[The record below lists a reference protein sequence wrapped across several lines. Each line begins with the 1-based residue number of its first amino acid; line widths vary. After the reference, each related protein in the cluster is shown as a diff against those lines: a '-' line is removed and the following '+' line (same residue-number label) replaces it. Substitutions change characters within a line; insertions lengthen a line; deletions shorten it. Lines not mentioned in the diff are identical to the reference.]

1 MYPFPDHACT
11 VWSCVHACVH
21 VSRLVA
27 RGGSDRLPVR
37 YYSVCILGAAR
48 PDFLK
53 QRGSRLTGAPD
64 KRNFLNIICT
74 FHATPQH
81 PQHQTYNIVSARS
94 DMHGAMA
101 HHLTRPPSYRAQ
113 EPGHRPEAWV
123 ETVEEL
129 FSSAPQLELESRGAS
144 LPLPGA
150 PRPSLTQDHTHCRLG
165 RAGKRCYGPQRLSG
179 GRGTG
184 RSDAAPHEPQPRRG
198 WEHWHNRSSKGGTR
212 RCVHDCRL
220 LRSC

>member
-1 MYPFPDHACT
+1 MQGGSHKLLVT
-11 VWSCVHACVH
+11 ACVLTPSLIGCSGATGFAPNGSPRQTELFEH
-21 VSRLVA
+21 HLYFSR
-27 RGGSDRLPVR
+27 
-37 YYSVCILGAAR
+37 Y
-48 PDFLK
+48 
-53 QRGSRLTGAPD
+53 T
-64 KRNFLNIICT
+64 
-74 FHATPQH
+74 ATPTTSNIQH
-81 PQHQTYNIVSARS
+81 RKREVGHAWGDGTPLDPT
-94 DMHGAMA
+94 
-101 HHLTRPPSYRAQ
+101 PSYRAQ

-129 FSSAPQLELESRGAS
+129 FSSVPQLELESRGAS
-144 LPLPGA
+144 PLSGA
-150 PRPSLTQDHTHCRLG
+150 PRPSLTQDHTHCRLES
-165 RAGKRCYGPQRLSG
+165 AGKRCYGPQRLSG